1 MAVDRRAIAKNLRRF
16 YDFRTKTVLLV
27 GAGHGHLI
35 EGSDRPKQVIA
46 VDCDHA
52 ALRDAREQL
61 FEDGRSSGTDFVCAN
76 FEELFIHC
84 DVVYFEFCLH
94 EIVDPRRALGHA
106 RSLAP
111 DIVLIDHSRDSEWA
125 FYAEEEEK
133 SLRSWAALQKFLIR
147 RREGHCAEQ
156 RFQNY
161 SELATKTEA
170 KEKP

>member
-1 MAVDRRAIAKNLRRF
+1 
-16 YDFRTKTVLLV
+16 
-27 GAGHGHLI
+27 
-35 EGSDRPKQVIA
+35 
-46 VDCDHA
+46 
-52 ALRDAREQL
+52 
-61 FEDGRSSGTDFVCAN
+61 VCAN

-133 SLRSWAALQKFLIR
+133 SLRSWAAVQKFLIR

-156 RFQNY
+156 RFRNY

-170 KEKP
+170 QGKTVIERSLRFADRTNIVIPMRYELTLL